1 MNIIVAGSRT
11 FTNCK
16 LLEETL
22 NKYITSNDIII
33 SGVAKGADTLGIIY
47 SHKHNIKVKYF
58 PANWNLY
65 GKSAGYKRNV
75 KMANN
80 ANMLIAF
87 WDSTSKGTKHMI
99 DIMHKQNKKVIIIK
113 F

>member
-11 FTNCK
+11 FTNYK
-16 LLEETL
+16 FLEETL

-33 SGVAKGADTLGIIY
+33 SGVARGTDILGIIY
-47 SHKHNIKVKYF
+47 SHKHNIKVKCF

-75 KMANN
+75 KMADN
-80 ANMLIAF
+80 ADMLIAF
-87 WDSTSKGTKHMI
+87 WNGTSKGTRHMI
-99 DIMHKQNKKVIIIK
+99 DIMYKQNKKVIIIK